1 MKAQVETRS
10 PESCNVYT
18 ELCARA
24 ACDGGDFRT
33 GASLLLSAYGLELR
47 TFLFAR
53 CTRNESVVEEVFS
66 EFLEDFWRGL
76 PQFRWQCSARA
87 WCYVLARH
95 AAIRFHRSAQ
105 NRAERRLPLSEGL
118 IDAELVQKLRT
129 ETRDY
134 ERSQVKDRFQRLRE
148 QLPTEDQELLILR
161 VNRKLPWSDIA
172 RVMLESSEPHDDE
185 ELRLK
190 AQALRRR
197 LVEIVRRL
205 RQLARDSGLLPVQ
218 E

>member
-1 MKAQVETRS
+1 MKGQT
-10 PESCNVYT
+10 ESQSADAGDEQA
-18 ELCARA
+18 ELCARV
-24 ACDGGDFRT
+24 ACDAGDFRS
-33 GASLLLSAYGLELR
+33 GASLLISAYGLELR

-53 CTRNESVVEEVFS
+53 CRYDESIVEEVFS
-66 EFLEDFWRGL
+66 QFLEDFWRAL

-95 AAIRFHRSAQ
+95 AAIRFHRAPQ

-118 IDAELVQKLRT
+118 IDSELVQKLRT

-134 ERSQVKDRFQRLRE
+134 QRSQVKDRFQRLRE

-161 VNRKLPWSDIA
+161 VNRKLPWNDIA
-172 RVMLESSEPHDDE
+172 RVMLDSSEAHDE
-185 ELRLK
+185 HELRLK

-205 RQLARDSGLLPVQ
+205 RQLASDSGLLPAHD
-218 E
+218 